1 MKPKQIIKMAI
12 DIMMTVVLLFLMAY
26 ALVGEA
32 AHEWLGMSMFVL
44 FIVHHILNAG
54 WIKNIGKGKYT
65 VFRVAQTVLV
75 ALVLCTMLGSMVSGI
90 ILSRHVFTFLPEHGG
105 QAIARTVHMLC
116 AYWGFVLMSLH
127 LGLHWN
133 MVVAMARKSAVFQK
147 KAVTWLCRGIA
158 ILIAG
163 YGVYAFYKRQI
174 GDYLLSR
181 TMFAFF
187 DYSESL
193 WGFMLDYLAIM
204 GMFLFIS
211 YYAVVFLRKIEG
223 KNEK

>member
-1 MKPKQIIKMAI
+1 MKARLTIKMLI
-12 DIMMTVVLLFLMAY
+12 DIGMTGILLFLMAY

-32 AHEWLGMSMFVL
+32 AHEWLGVSMFALFVL
-44 FIVHHILNAG
+44 HHILNTG

-65 VFRVAQTVLV
+65 AFRTVQTVLA
-75 ALVLCTMLGSMVSGI
+75 ALVLCTMAGSMISGI
-90 ILSRHVFTFLPEHGG
+90 VLSRHVFAFLPNHGG

-133 MVVAMARKSAVFQK
+133 MVVVMAGKSAVFQK
-147 KAVTWLCRGIA
+147 KAAKWICRALA

-163 YGVYAFYKRQI
+163 YGCYAFGSRQI
-174 GDYLLSR
+174 GDYLFSR
-181 TMFAFF
+181 KMFAFF

-193 WGFMLDYLAIM
+193 WWFILDYLAVM
-204 GMFLFIS
+204 GLFVFVG
-211 YYAVVFLRKIEG
+211 YYAGVFLRK
-223 KNEK
+223 NHS